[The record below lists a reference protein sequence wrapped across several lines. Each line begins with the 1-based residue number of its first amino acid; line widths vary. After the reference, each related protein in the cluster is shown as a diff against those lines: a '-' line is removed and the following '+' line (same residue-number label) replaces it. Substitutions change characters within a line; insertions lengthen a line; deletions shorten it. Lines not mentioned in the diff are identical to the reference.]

1 MERSGEELPALLAT
15 HLVESFA
22 QLVLT
27 FQHQLYVFALRQC
40 GSPQEA
46 EDIVQEAF
54 LHAYV
59 TLENYPAQRIRELK
73 LSAWLYKITLY
84 VYYNRRRKVRLLE
97 EPLDLSEE
105 SRQLELEDRWQERPE
120 VLFEN
125 AELLKELE
133 AWMVTLPDSYRLTIN
148 CYYFADMSYQE
159 IADLLNQPLGTVKSN
174 IYRGL
179 RMLRL
184 AMGT

>member
-15 HLVESFA
+15 NLVESFA
-22 QLVLT
+22 QLVLI
-27 FQHQLYVFALRQC
+27 FQHRLYAFALRQA

-54 LHAYV
+54 LQAYV
-59 TLENYPAQRIRELK
+59 TLENYPEQRIRALK

-105 SRQLELEDRWQERPE
+105 SMLLELEDNWQERPE

-125 AELLKELE
+125 AERSTELE
-133 AWMVTLPDSYRLTIN
+133 ALLMTLPDSYRVAIT

-159 IADLLNQPLGTVKSN
+159 IAELLNQPPGTVKSN
-174 IYRGL
+174 VYRGL

-184 AMGT
+184 AIGA

>member
-15 HLVESFA
+15 NLAGAFA
-22 QLVLT
+22 QLVLI
-27 FQHQLYVFALRQC
+27 FQHRLYAFALRQA

-54 LHAYV
+54 LQAYV
-59 TLENYPAQRIRELK
+59 TLENYPEQRIRALK
-73 LSAWLYKITLY
+73 LSAWLYKITLH
-84 VYYNRRRKVRLLE
+84 VYYNRRRRVRLLE

-105 SRQLELEDRWQERPE
+105 SMMLELEDNWQERPE

-125 AELLKELE
+125 TERARELE
-133 AWMVTLPDSYRLTIN
+133 ALVVTLPEQYRVPIN
-148 CYYFADMSYQE
+148 CYYFADLSYQE
-159 IADLLNQPLGTVKSN
+159 IADLLNQPVGTVKSN
-174 IYRGL
+174 VYRGL

-184 AMGT
+184 AMGA